1 MKRYFVLLQ
10 PYFLKFR
17 NHLRKS
23 PDKRQTIKR
32 DLLLLGVSVL
42 LLLTIYAGV
51 VMVLN
56 SVDNDLLFKELI
68 PSKLLELLCYT
79 FFLLQLL
86 GALIAFTSNIFH
98 SEAMNLHLTTPVSM
112 PQMFLSKFIETCYET
127 TFMFTIFT
135 VPIAVA
141 YIQVLDLPIS
151 FFLIGALSTI
161 PFLIIANSLGLIAST
176 FITYLTA
183 VIWKRGLILVLG
195 LCAVGIWLLS
205 KLFAIL
211 NEVQLQKGGGNAIVH
226 MIGLFDNPN
235 PHWLPGN
242 WLAGILTSFVYRDSY
257 PVSTSFV
264 LLCTT
269 AMGTLAAAYL
279 VFDIFSLKVRSRAF
293 SHDGGTSLGS
303 SKIQKSDVTRKLIE
317 GIYGSLPIDQ
327 SLRAVILKDM
337 TSLFRDRSQSLK
349 LVMYLGI
356 AVSYLILIK
365 FMSSALI
372 LNVYGMSLWWAFLAG
387 INALFGG
394 FILTA
399 LMTRLVYPSISLEG
413 KAFWI
418 MNSAPIALKDLL
430 KAKLLCWLPL
440 STLVSSSLLITG
452 MILIQPSFSAL
463 FATLIVSLFLSFGC
477 TALAVGIGA
486 VFARFEWESANQIS
500 SGLGTLVLFFCSLIF
515 VVIVSICSTGAY
527 LVLIP
532 PWQWSIHGV
541 YLFSAISASTLILA
555 LGTSLFSRIS
565 LHKGAISLAEK
576 RK

>member
-42 LLLTIYAGV
+42 LLITIYAGV

-56 SVDNDLLFKELI
+56 SVDDDLLFKELI
-68 PSKLLELLCYT
+68 PSKLIELLCYT
-79 FFLLQLL
+79 FFLLQFL

-98 SEAMNLHLTTPVSM
+98 SEAMNLHLTAPVSM
-112 PQMFLSKFIETCYET
+112 PQMFLSKFIETSYET
-127 TFMFTIFT
+127 TFMFAIFT
-135 VPIAVA
+135 IPIGVA
-141 YIQVLDLPIS
+141 YVQVLDLPVS
-151 FFLIGALSTI
+151 FFLIGTLSTI
-161 PFLIIANSLGLIAST
+161 PFLIIANALGLIAST
-176 FITYLTA
+176 FITYFTA

-195 LCAVGIWLLS
+195 LGAVGIWLLA

-211 NEVQLQKGGGNAIVH
+211 SEVQLQRGGGNAIVH

-235 PHWLPGN
+235 PLWLPGN
-242 WLAGILTSFVYRDSY
+242 WLAGILTSFIYQDSY
-257 PVSTSFV
+257 PIAISF
-264 LLCTT
+264 LLLSTT
-269 AMGTLAAAYL
+269 AMGTLAVAYL
-279 VFDIFSLKVRSRAF
+279 VFDLFSLKVRSRAAT
-293 SHDGGTSLGS
+293 HEGGANNGNI
-303 SKIQKSDVTRKLIE
+303 KKSDVTRKLIE

-349 LVMYLGI
+349 LIMYLGI

-372 LNVYGMSLWWAFLAG
+372 LNIYGMSLWWAFLAG

-440 STLVSSSLLITG
+440 STILSSSLLITG
-452 MILIQPSFSAL
+452 MILIQPSFSAIL
-463 FATLIVSLFLSFGC
+463 ATMIISVFLSFGC

-486 VFARFEWESANQIS
+486 VFARFEWESASQIS

-515 VVIVSICSTGAY
+515 VTIVSICSTGAY

-532 PWQWSIHGV
+532 PWQWSRHGA
-541 YLFSAISASTLILA
+541 YLFSAISVSTLVLA
-555 LGTSLFSRIS
+555 LATSLFSRIS
-565 LHKGAISLAEK
+565 LTKGALSLAEK